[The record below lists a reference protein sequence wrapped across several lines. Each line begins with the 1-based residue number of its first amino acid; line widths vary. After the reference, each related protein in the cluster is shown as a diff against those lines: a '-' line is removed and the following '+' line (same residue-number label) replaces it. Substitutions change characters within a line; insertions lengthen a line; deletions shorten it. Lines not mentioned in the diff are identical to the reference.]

1 MLSEEQIR
9 AIALLPADQD
19 FRFTTEYG
27 KTVVVV
33 PKLRGTLFIEEDGRL
48 FYVSDSGATQSW
60 KTETCLLGGTDERD
74 DRTSATFM
82 GGAGKGG

>member
-19 FRFTTEYG
+19 FRFTVGYG
-27 KTVVVV
+27 KTRVVVR
-33 PKLRGTLFIEEDGRL
+33 KERGTLFIEEDGRL
-48 FYVSDSGATQSW
+48 FYVSDSGTTQSW